1 MAALGVFAMW
11 EASNYGYGT
20 LRSMGPGLF
29 PMALGVLLVV
39 VGIGIVVE
47 GMVAAGPPLNETANV
62 RGVLAITA
70 SLAAFVVVLP
80 RFGLMPAIFA
90 SVFLGGCAEREIK
103 PVGLLLLAAGLAVLC
118 YVVFIWGLQLRL
130 RPFHW

>member
-11 EASNYGYGT
+11 EASNYGFGT
-20 LRSMGPGLF
+20 LRSMGPGFF
-29 PMALGVLLVV
+29 PLALGVLLVAI
-39 VGIGIVVE
+39 GIGIVAE

-70 SLAAFVVVLP
+70 ALAAFVFVLP
-80 RFGLMPAIFA
+80 RFGLMPAIFS
-90 SVFLGGCAEREIK
+90 SVFLSGLAERDVR
-103 PVGLLLLAAGLAVLC
+103 PFGLLLLGAVLAVLC